1 MDDPASA
8 RSEGDRPADTPPHDG
23 TREPRP
29 ALYQRAAL
37 VVSDVLRAGVIL
49 SAAIMVVGL
58 AGFYAR
64 YARGGP
70 TTGIATEVPHSA
82 TDVLSGLSHG
92 DPVAIIALGLLVL
105 LATPVVRV
113 VISVAV
119 FASARDRLFTL
130 ITLLVLAILLFS
142 FVAGRGGA

>member
-1 MDDPASA
+1 MDDPAPA
-8 RSEGDRPADTPPHDG
+8 RSEGDRAADAPPHGG
-23 TREPRP
+23 TRERRP
-29 ALYQRAAL
+29 ALYQRAEL
-37 VVSDVLRAGVIL
+37 VVSDVLRGGVIL

-64 YARGGP
+64 YARGGL
-70 TTGIATEVPHSA
+70 TVGLATAPPHSLSG
-82 TDVLSGLSHG
+82 VLSGLSHG

-130 ITLLVLAILLFS
+130 ITLVVLAILLVS